1 MQNVIEISNVS
12 VYFENV
18 CALSDISL
26 QVKEK
31 DFLGIIGPN
40 GGGKSTLLKVILG
53 LLNPS
58 AGEVR
63 ILGLPPGKAGG
74 KLAYVP
80 QFSKFNR
87 QFPIN
92 VRDVALMGCL
102 PRKSGFFHHYS
113 GEDVQVAREVMQ
125 QLDIYELRDRQI
137 GQLSG
142 GQMQRVLI
150 ARALALKPE
159 IILLD
164 EPTASLD
171 SRSKSQIY
179 AILKELN
186 KAITIVMVSHDMN
199 FSAQFATQCALLFD
213 GKLVAQAEPH
223 QFFADNFFYTT
234 TVNRMLRY
242 QLPKVIQRGEVTP

>member
-113 GEDVQVAREVMQ
+113 SEDVQVAREVMQ

-186 KAITIVMVSHDMN
+186 KAITIVMVSHDMGVISSHIKSLACLN
-199 FSAQFATQCALLFD
+199 TSLHYH
-213 GKLVAQAEPH
+213 GEPELSSEVLGQTYGCPVELIAH
-223 QFFADNFFYTT
+223 GIPHR
-234 TVNRMLRY
+234 V
-242 QLPKVIQRGEVTP
+242 VGEHLED